1 MILGEMQRD
10 RTAVILLVLLFNATD
25 VLVNP
30 DAELSFGL
38 TYITFYCMDK

>member
-10 RTAVILLVLLFNATD
+10 RTAVILLVLFNATD